1 SGYVV
6 VFEPKK
12 AGPAEFRRMMYQ
24 FKPRLQQDGTFGAFD
39 CPDATA
45 TAPRRNV
52 SNTSLQALNLL
63 NDPFVLDQAD
73 PFAAR
78 RRAEAGSDADAQV
91 KRAFRLAFGRAPS
104 ADEAS

>member
-12 AGPAEFRRMMYQ
+12 AGPAEFRRMVYQ

-45 TAPRRNV
+45 TTPRRNV
-52 SNTSLQALNLL
+52 SNTSLQALHLL
-63 NDPFVLDQAD
+63 TDPFVLDQAER
-73 PFAAR
+73 FATR
-78 RRAEAGSDADAQV
+78 LKAEAGDVTAQV
-91 KRAFRLAFGRAPS
+91 RRAFRLAFGR
-104 ADEAS
+104 